1 MKHVFIETGK
11 EKSNEHFFIKTL
23 IERKC
28 GKVYDIDFDIVN
40 VGGYTNLY
48 SQGILNQF
56 RNHES
61 SDECDIVIF
70 DSDYASTGG
79 GFLERKEFIE
89 KKLGDH
95 DLNFSLFLFPN
106 NHDDGIFE
114 TLLRR
119 IVKPDFEPMIQ
130 YFQEYEEKVEQFN
143 QEIKERQSLREDVF
157 ETPDEKA
164 RIYSYISS
172 FKRSQSEKK
181 NFKDGNWDFANEKYW
196 NLQSEALVPIVDFL
210 RNNFVK

>member
-11 EKSNEHFFIKTL
+11 EKSNEHYFIQTL

-28 GKVYDIDFDIVN
+28 KKMYNIDFDIVN

-56 RNHES
+56 RNHENP
-61 SDECDIVIF
+61 DDCDIVIF
-70 DSDYASTGG
+70 DSDYDSTGG
-79 GFLERKEFIE
+79 GFLKRKEFIE
-89 KKLGDH
+89 KKRDEK

-119 IVKPDFEPMIQ
+119 IVKPEYEPMIQ
-130 YFQEYEEKVEQFN
+130 YFQEYEEKVKHFN
-143 QEIKERQSLREDVF
+143 QEIKERQSLHEDVF

-164 RIYSYISS
+164 RIYSYISA
-172 FKRSQSEKK
+172 FKRSQREKD
-181 NFKDGNWDFANEKYW
+181 NFKGGNWDFANEKYW
-196 NLQSEALVPIVDFL
+196 DLQSEALFPIVDFL
-210 RNNFVK
+210 RNNL